1 MVDATYLGSNL
12 GNIGKGVD
20 PDDPYASE
28 RERLMRFYS
37 EFDPANATALVNAEL
52 GRRKAEQMFAD
63 AKSKI
68 PVVSETPPKSELG
81 RRIQSIVNVG
91 GLYSSTP
98 EEQAKI
104 RQGKIL
110 DLAKGQVQSSTLEA
124 GAKNLTPEQY
134 ADQKAQ
140 NLSAY
145 DFLTRVQQGRATPG
159 GTGTAPTYGDT
170 KPAGASTT
178 LGGNYDDSFNVMYYP
193 PMAKSNFNDENA
205 VPNPARNANNFN
217 DESAIPNPNRVISP
231 AERNALNIAR
241 RPAAPAPAAKPAAA
255 PAAAPAQGGNFF
267 TNLFKG
273 GPEVQST
280 GGQLIQRQQGPIQ
293 QGQERAQTK
302 LNWGDRDNAADFFRA
317 DKARQELEKSG
328 ESFSGLKRGG
338 AAQSPGKDAALHK
351 ALEIIHHMITRG
363 R

>member
-1 MVDATYLGSNL
+1 MVDTAYL
-12 GNIGKGVD
+12 GNIGNGVD
-20 PDDPYASE
+20 PNDPYATE

-37 EFDPANATALVNAEL
+37 EHDPANATALVNAEL

-68 PVVSETPPKSELG
+68 PTVTETAPKSELG
-81 RRIQSIVNVG
+81 RRIQSLVNVG

-104 RQGKIL
+104 RQGQIL
-110 DLAKGQVQSSTLEA
+110 DRAKGQIQSSTLEA

-159 GTGTAPTYGDT
+159 GTGTAPTYSDSSPSTPPAQMDGEYGFSGPSGDILQ
-170 KPAGASTT
+170 KALDASR
-178 LGGNYDDSFNVMYYP
+178 SP
-193 PMAKSNFNDENA
+193 
-205 VPNPARNANNFN
+205 PARVPEMLTPMQGAT
-217 DESAIPNPNRVISP
+217 DERVMQ
-231 AERNALNIAR
+231 
-241 RPAAPAPAAKPAAA
+241 PAPVPTPVRDLVARAQAVAARQASQPQK
-255 PAAAPAQGGNFF
+255 AAAPAQGGNFF
-267 TNLFKG
+267 SNLFKS
-273 GPEVQST
+273 GPAVQSNSQALT
-280 GGQLIQRQQGPIQ
+280 RYDAPNSSEMGP
-293 QGQERAQTK
+293 GRGTVHV
-302 LNWGDRDNAADFFRA
+302 NWGDRDNAADFFRA
-317 DKARQELEKSG
+317 DKAMRDAQSAGQEVTG
-328 ESFSGLKRGG
+328 MKRGG
-338 AAQSPGKDAALHK
+338 TAQAPGKDAALHK

>member
-1 MVDATYLGSNL
+1 MAYN
-12 GNIGKGVD
+12 D
-20 PDDPYASE
+20 PEDQYASE

-63 AKSKI
+63 ARSKI
-68 PVVSETPPKSELG
+68 PMVSETAPKSELG
-81 RRIQSIVNVG
+81 RRVQSLVNVG

-134 ADQKAQ
+134 ANQKAQ

-145 DFLTRVQQGRATPG
+145 DFLTRVQQGRAMPS
-159 GTGTAPTYGDT
+159 GTSAAPAYGDVQPSNDSVEGWGRKVAGPSAAT
-170 KPAGASTT
+170 NSMDALDVAPQDFDTWGRKVAGPSAATNSMDAPA
-178 LGGNYDDSFNVMYYP
+178 
-193 PMAKSNFNDENA
+193 NA
-205 VPNPARNANNFN
+205 VGFAKRVLAANQQ
-217 DESAIPNPNRVISP
+217 NR
-231 AERNALNIAR
+231 
-241 RPAAPAPAAKPAAA
+241 PAPAAAAA

-273 GPEVQST
+273 GPEVQSNN
-280 GGQLIQRQQGPIQ
+280 QAVIQRQQGPMQ
-293 QGQERAQTK
+293 PGQERAMTR
-302 LNWGDRDNAADFFRA
+302 LNVGNSSGPEGSAADFFRA

-328 ESFSGLKRGG
+328 EAFTTMKRGG
-338 AAQSPGKDAALHK
+338 AAQAFGKDAALHK
-351 ALEIIHHMITRG
+351 ALEIIHHMLTRG
-363 R
+363 H